1 MWTIVLTA
9 FRWCWKP
16 LIQIQ
21 AEEIAWLKAQQT
33 EKAVA

>member
-1 MWTIVLTA
+1 NPDIW
-9 FRWCWKP
+9 
-16 LIQIQ
+16 

>member
-1 MWTIVLTA
+1 INPDIW
-9 FRWCWKP
+9 
-16 LIQIQ
+16 

>member
-1 MWTIVLTA
+1 PDIW
-9 FRWCWKP
+9 
-16 LIQIQ
+16 

>member
-1 MWTIVLTA
+1 DIW
-9 FRWCWKP
+9 
-16 LIQIQ
+16 

>member
-1 MWTIVLTA
+1 IHETINPDI
-9 FRWCWKP
+9 W
-16 LIQIQ
+16 

>member
-1 MWTIVLTA
+1 TINPDI
-9 FRWCWKP
+9 W
-16 LIQIQ
+16 